1 MEKKSEGKDRNFIE
15 KLKRDRDMY
24 RKEVERT
31 ETSNKK
37 ILEDIIGREKLLK
50 EKENELFGQK
60 KEI

>member
-1 MEKKSEGKDRNFIE
+1 
-15 KLKRDRDMY
+15 MY

-37 ILEDIIGREKLLK
+37 ILEDIISREKLLK

-60 KEI
+60 KEIEKFNKQIIVL